1 MVSKNIL
8 IVDDDDM
15 IIDLFKKGFNRAGY
29 TVRRAQSAEE
39 ALAILDRET
48 YPVMFLDLK
57 LPKMDGLE
65 LCRRIRKQSPMAIIY
80 AVTGYASRYEF
91 SDCREAGFDDYF
103 TKPVDLKILFRA
115 ALDGFDKIERWN
127 KRNKQESGD

>member
-1 MVSKNIL
+1 MRNRNIL

-29 TVRRAQSAEE
+29 TVRRAKSAEE
-39 ALAILDRET
+39 ALAILERET

-57 LPKMDGLE
+57 LPSMSGVE
-65 LCRRIRKQSPMAIIY
+65 LCRRIREKNPMAIIY
-80 AVTGYASRYEF
+80 AVTGYASQYEF
-91 SDCREAGFDDYF
+91 SDCRQAGFDDYY

-115 ALDGFDKIERWN
+115 ALDAFDKIERWN
-127 KRNKQESGD
+127 RRSNDADRE